1 MARIKC
7 DELGLTITFRY
18 GYIHGRRAVACYL
31 ERDDGQWWGG
41 LAQCSREDRFVK
53 EKGRV
58 LALARAAKAYTDT
71 ILSPSPFKVLYA
83 DEKHDYIFI
92 AYYQRSRKVTK

>member
-7 DELGLTITFRY
+7 KELGLTITFRY
-18 GYIHGRRAVACYL
+18 GYINGRRAVACYL

-53 EKGRV
+53 EKGRQI
-58 LALARAAKAYTDT
+58 ALSRAATSLSLDICKPCWVLVRQAYD
-71 ILSPSPFKVLYA
+71 
-83 DEKHDYIFI
+83 D
-92 AYYQRSRKVTK
+92 RKRITK